1 MERGM
6 LGNWHVP
13 CGAGEKPEITSNAYL
28 LLTVNEIRLNQLI
41 LIIHCNRGEYSN
53 THFKGLVLCI
63 F

>member
-28 LLTVNEIRLNQLI
+28 LLTVEEGFSVNAQKLS
-41 LIIHCNRGEYSN
+41 G
-53 THFKGLVLCI
+53 
-63 F
+63 